1 MMLSEEMKISFQL
14 RLSAITDVSRD
25 ALFVLLMHCRC
36 SAQAE
41 ERVENVDNF
50 PQCCYAF
57 FFFFFFFILLRA
69 NIAILL
75 PAFPMEK

>member
-14 RLSAITDVSRD
+14 RISAITDVSRD

-36 SAQAE
+36 SAKAE

-50 PQCCYAF
+50 PQCCYA
-57 FFFFFFFILLRA
+57 FFFFILLRA